1 MAAAPKTD
9 PMPDLVVQDLPEQI
23 RAKLS
28 TEQLQAI
35 RKAVGRQGSRSRHA
49 VDVRFVIPLIFTQL
63 YVVFLIG
70 RDTRKETEDVMDDR
84 RSEGGRIVW
93 RAWSVILA
101 TIVVFTGLAVLYVVK
116 ARAGINL
123 FDGHLRDWLPF
134 YD

>member
-9 PMPDLVVQDLPEQI
+9 PMPDLVVRDLPEQI
-23 RAKLS
+23 RARMS

-35 RKAVGRQGSRSRHA
+35 RKAVGRQASKSRHA

-84 RSEGGRIVW
+84 R
-93 RAWSVILA
+93 
-101 TIVVFTGLAVLYVVK
+101 
-116 ARAGINL
+116 
-123 FDGHLRDWLPF
+123 
-134 YD
+134 

>member
-9 PMPDLVVQDLPEQI
+9 PMPDIVVRDLPVEI
-23 RAKLS
+23 RTGMS
-28 TEQLQAI
+28 REQLQAI
-35 RKAVGRQGSRSRHA
+35 RKAVSRQTSKRRHFI
-49 VDVRFVIPLIFTQL
+49 DVRILIPLIFTQL

-84 RSEGGRIVW
+84 RSEGGKIVL

-101 TIVVFTGLAVLYVVK
+101 TVVVFTGLVVLYIVK
-116 ARAGINL
+116 TRAGINL

-134 YD
+134 FD